1 MPANSLEY
9 LKVDRG
15 KLNFATVPF
24 RKEKIMELV
33 SYPAL
38 FTARDGQILV
48 DFPDLPEAFTQGKTM
63 AEAMEFAKLG
73 LAITINDKLGHFEK
87 APKASALAEIAAA
100 HPESVAKMV
109 TVDLDQY

>member
-1 MPANSLEY
+1 
-9 LKVDRG
+9 
-15 KLNFATVPF
+15 
-24 RKEKIMELV
+24 MELV

-38 FTARDGQILV
+38 FTAKDGEILV

-63 AEAMEFAKLG
+63 DEAMDFAKLG

-87 APKASALAEIAAA
+87 APQASDLAEVERE
-100 HPESVAKMV
+100 HPESTVKLV

>member
-1 MPANSLEY
+1 
-9 LKVDRG
+9 
-15 KLNFATVPF
+15 
-24 RKEKIMELV
+24 MEIV
-33 SYPAL
+33 KYPAF
-38 FTARDGQILV
+38 FTPTANEIQV

-87 APKASALAEIAAA
+87 APQASNITELQKDYPTKII
-100 HPESVAKMV
+100 KLV